1 MAKSGTFFGF
11 RRGST
16 KSQTFSVVDGVQITK
31 DRVEGGKDPRT
42 LSQMSQRCIM
52 STSGNAYAA
61 MKGICNHSFEDKTAG
76 LQCMNEFNS
85 RNMKKLQI
93 CKEYDNGFFGF
104 NNRTRLV
111 HACLILCAYY
121 MAGTVELASAVIVS
135 VLLEI
140 QQQQAAAAAAAA

>member
-1 MAKSGTFFGF
+1 MIPLGILANLGIDTQNLCCDLMEVYEFL
-11 RRGST
+11 GSDD
-16 KSQTFSVVDGVQITK
+16 S
-31 DRVEGGKDPRT
+31 
-42 LSQMSQRCIM
+42 
-52 STSGNAYAA
+52 Y
-61 MKGICNHSFEDKTAG
+61 
-76 LQCMNEFNS
+76 
-85 RNMKKLQI
+85 
-93 CKEYDNGFFGF
+93 GFFGF